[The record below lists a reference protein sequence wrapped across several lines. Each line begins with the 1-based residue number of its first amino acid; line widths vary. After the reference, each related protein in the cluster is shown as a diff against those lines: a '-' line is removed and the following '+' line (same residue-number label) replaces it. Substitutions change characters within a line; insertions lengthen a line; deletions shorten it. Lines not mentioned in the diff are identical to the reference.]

1 MQAGGGVHVHLGGR
15 VPSNIVELVE
25 QGPMFVQCFECVT
38 RADVDAASVQE
49 AVLQSVRLLKRRM
62 SALQL
67 IARLFEEDLSGD
79 DMSML
84 HHTMHLVMTLLRS
97 PQLQEGAHFASGL
110 WLHSAA
116 TEQLRSAFH
125 GVLATVVGT
134 VDRLSSASSSS
145 TSPGSEGGGAGGGGA
160 ARRRAPAL
168 REVIV
173 RCGLKAFGECRFQ
186 TEDQH
191 WCVKRLFCDAISI
204 PKTRS
209 CYQDRLGT
217 NIGKASS
224 TQVRGRPRFPLQA
237 AGDLFPLRPRAVA
250 ARQPR
255 IAAASGRR

>member
-1 MQAGGGVHVHLGGR
+1 
-15 VPSNIVELVE
+15 
-25 QGPMFVQCFECVT
+25 MFVQCFECVT

-168 REVIV
+168 REAIV

-191 WCVKRLFCDAISI
+191 WCVKRLVCDAISI